1 MKISFVPGWIAACA
15 IGFGLGFPAHIL
27 LEQLAGGVEFR
38 TTMYAVFGPVQDG
51 VAMVVPLRDS
61 FYRGSL
67 LGLLAFGTILGI
79 AQSIALRG
87 RLQRMGPWVLAG
99 AAGFL
104 AICILAVWPL
114 HAAIGWG
121 KIAGPV
127 EPIVITLGGGSF
139 VGVLQWLY
147 LRKLG
152 FRASRWLGRWTG
164 GLAVGLLIAMPLFI
178 FLEDVLGVLIP
189 WGPSLAILGVLLG
202 SVAGAMSRQA
212 LFEAL
217 DSRQVEAR

>member
-1 MKISFVPGWIAACA
+1 MKISLAPGWTAACA
-15 IGFGLGFPAHIL
+15 VGFGLGFPAHIL
-27 LEQLAGGVEFR
+27 LEQLAGGVDFR
-38 TTMYAVFGPVQDG
+38 TTMLAVFGSVKDP

-61 FYRGSL
+61 FYTGSL

-87 RLQRMGPWVLAG
+87 RLQRMGPWMLTG

-139 VGVLQWLY
+139 VAVLQWLY

-189 WGPSLAILGVLLG
+189 WGPSLAILGVILG
-202 SVAGAMSRQA
+202 TVAGVMSGQELLA
-212 LFEAL
+212 VLDGNKAEAG
-217 DSRQVEAR
+217 